1 MVLYTG
7 IVDVMFFWWLK
18 KIKML
23 KMGRNS
29 IGTGF
34 PKIVTVTSIKIQI
47 KNCTPLSLSYFYI
60 LISDTL

>member
-1 MVLYTG
+1 
-7 IVDVMFFWWLK
+7 MFLVE

-47 KNCTPLSLSYFYI
+47 KNCTPLSLVFLHI
-60 LISDTL
+60 HIIII